1 MNFRQLLFIGLSSLV
16 LASALRADSLP
27 TDHVTAGIIKKYIES
42 IVSQDWGT
50 SADMLM
56 PASLELHKEQI
67 LEAIKRSPTISQ
79 EAAALGILGLKD
91 IRDLEKMTPKDV
103 YVADRKAV
111 YQRLDIKP
119 EVLKRKQETLKIN
132 ILGLVPEDGGKI
144 VHALVRTSQE
154 TPDASLAELILL
166 SVVQDKADPK
176 KWLVNPDM
184 QKPLSTPLVS
194 AAVKK

>member
-1 MNFRQLLFIGLSSLV
+1 MNFRQLLSIGICTFLV
-16 LASALRADSLP
+16 STHLRAETLP
-27 TDHVTAGIIKKYIES
+27 ADHPTAGLVKKYIEA
-42 IVSQDWGT
+42 IVSQDWSS

-56 PASLELHKEQI
+56 PDSLDIHKQQI
-67 LEAIKRSPTISQ
+67 VDAIKKSPTISA

-91 IRDLEKMTPKDV
+91 IRDLDKMSSKDL

-119 EVLKRKQETLKIN
+119 EVLKRKQETLKIT
-132 ILGLVPEDGGKI
+132 ILGLIPEEGGKI

-154 TPDASLAELILL
+154 TPDSKLEELILL
-166 SVVQDKADPK
+166 SVVQDRTDAK

-184 QKPLSTPLVS
+184 QKPISTPL
-194 AAVKK
+194 KK